1 LADFH
6 FRVEKQFSSSRTTV
20 CVMRL
25 ADPNTRRDEL
35 AQLAGGENDE
45 NAIAFADSL
54 LKQAQVQ

>member
-1 LADFH
+1 
-6 FRVEKQFSSSRTTV
+6 
-20 CVMRL
+20 VMRL

-35 AQLAGGENDE
+35 AQLAGGDNDE